1 MTNRKPPAPP
11 ARGTIQPAERGYQP
25 RPTTIGPRNPVQ
37 GGYQP
42 TSEGKPGGPP
52 NKPPGGKPSK

>member
-1 MTNRKPPAPP
+1 MTDRKPPAPP
-11 ARGTIQPAERGYQP
+11 AKTGRVTNDAQTSRHTTIAP
-25 RPTTIGPRNPVQ
+25 RPPYQ

-52 NKPPGGKPSK
+52 NKPPGGGSPKR